1 MAASPSA
8 EPLTPAVGAM
18 TPHPHRVVS
27 RRRETHDTWTVALEP
42 LSGHELPLFA
52 SGQFGMLY
60 AFGVG
65 EIPDLAQRRGHASR
79 PPALHDTRGGR
90 GERRSS
96 AQPSRAM
103 WSDCGGRSA
112 APGR

>member
-42 LSGHELPLFA
+42 LPGQELPLFA
-52 SGQFGMLY
+52 PGQFGMLY
-60 AFGVG
+60 AFGAG
-65 EIPDLAQRRGHASR
+65 EIPISLSGAATLAR
-79 PPALHDTRGGR
+79 PPALHGTRGRG
-90 GERRSS
+90 GERR
-96 AQPSRAM
+96 AVRARA
-103 WSDCGGRSA
+103 G
-112 APGR
+112 